1 MISAAKHCKVSYE
14 SQVVMMMMAQLDIN
28 IVKKFDICVENGE
41 PVKGGDGD

>member
-14 SQVVMMMMAQLDIN
+14 SQVVMMMAQLDIN
-28 IVKKFDICVENGE
+28 MVKKFDICVENGE